1 MTYKD
6 EKKLINLLKYSP
18 LIFIFFIFVTISLF
32 LYSQNKKNFENDKR
46 VLEENFINSNKKNIK
61 NDVEHIHNYIN
72 RIQKETEEEL
82 EKSLKQR
89 VYEAYDIALS
99 IYNSN
104 KNLPKDMIKKMIKDA
119 LVNIRF
125 LDGRGY
131 FYIYSFDYECILLPV
146 NRDME
151 GSNFY
156 YFKEGKGKYLT
167 REIIKSLQNKKES
180 FLKWYYHKPNDMK
193 NQYEKLG
200 FNKYFEPFNW
210 YIGTGEYIDDFEK
223 KQQEKV
229 LEYISKLQYK
239 KDYIFVINSK
249 AQYLSHPVKKFINKD
264 AKIVNNV
271 EHNSIDSIINK
282 SKNSKKGYITYKQ
295 KVRFDNKKDLVKTSY
310 FEYIPKW
317 DWIIGKG
324 FYKSDIKEQLE
335 IRKKFLDKQF
345 NENIQTLF
353 VILFFIMLI
362 FFALSLY
369 LSKHFE
375 EIFNK
380 YKTSIQKYIN
390 EKTRQQRN
398 LACQAKTNALA
409 EMLVNI
415 SHQWRQPLSI
425 ISTLSTSMQ
434 VQKQLNSLED
444 KELIK
449 NLDTINNTTQ
459 KLSKTI
465 DEFNTLFKS
474 QDTISTFTSDEL
486 LEKCFNIV
494 KFDKQISIK
503 TSIDSI
509 TLNSYKSDLI
519 QVLINILKNSKEAF
533 FESATNN
540 KTLDIKI
547 KHKNKNLEIVIVDN
561 ALGINKKT
569 LSRVF
574 EPYFTTK
581 YKYQGKGNG
590 LFVCKN
596 LVENSL
602 KGTIEIK
609 SIKNVVEVKVV
620 VPKSIKE

>member
-18 LIFIFFIFVTISLF
+18 LIFIFLIFITISLF
-32 LYSQNKKNFENDKR
+32 LYSQNKKNFEDDKK

-61 NDVEHIHNYIN
+61 NDVEHIHSYIN
-72 RIQKETEEEL
+72 KIQKETENEL
-82 EKSLKQR
+82 KINLQQR
-89 VYEAYDIALS
+89 VYEAYNIALS
-99 IYNSN
+99 IYNLN
-104 KNLPKDMIKKMIKDA
+104 KKRPKEEIKKMIKDA

-146 NRDME
+146 NRSME

-180 FLKWYYHKPNDMK
+180 FLKWWYHKPNDMK
-193 NQYEKLG
+193 NQYEKIG
-200 FNKYFEPFNW
+200 FNKSFEPFNW

-223 KQQEKV
+223 KQQNKV
-229 LEYISKLQYK
+229 LDYISKLQYK

-249 AQYLSHPVKKFINKD
+249 AHYLSHPIKKYINKD
-264 AKIVNNV
+264 IKTVNNV
-271 EHNSIDSIINK
+271 EKDSIDFIINEAKK
-282 SKNSKKGYITYKQ
+282 SSKGYITYKQ
-295 KVRFDNKKDLVKTSY
+295 KIRFDNKKNLTKTSY

-324 FYKSDIKEQLE
+324 FYRSDIEKQLK
-335 IRKKFLDKQF
+335 IRKDFLDDQF

-362 FFALSLY
+362 FLGLSLY

-375 EIFNK
+375 EIFKK
-380 YKTSIQKYIN
+380 YKNSIQKYIN
-390 EKTRQQRN
+390 EKTKQQKN
-398 LACQAKTNALA
+398 IAFQAKTTALA

-425 ISTLSTSMQ
+425 ISTISTSMQ
-434 VQKQLNSLED
+434 VQKQLDCLDD
-444 KELIK
+444 KDLIR

-459 KLSKTI
+459 QLSKTI

-474 QDTISTFTSDEL
+474 QDIISTFSSNEL

-494 KFDKQISIK
+494 KFDKQILIK

-509 TLNSYKSDLI
+509 TLSSYKSDLI
-519 QVLINILKNSKEAF
+519 QVLINIFRNSKEAF
-533 FESATNN
+533 SESIINN
-540 KTLDIKI
+540 KILDIKM
-547 KHKNKNLEIVIVDN
+547 KNKDENLEITIVDN
-561 ALGINKKT
+561 ALGISKKT

-581 YKYQGKGNG
+581 YKQQGKGNG

-609 SIKNVVEVKVV
+609 SIKNFVEVKVII
-620 VPKSIKE
+620 PKNIKE